1 MTPNLSLSIPNALK
15 NERPRTTYEDMA
27 TIEWPLGPSGE
38 AFPIVTVVHFGMVF
52 SDGANVGTAK
62 EFVRSS

>member
-1 MTPNLSLSIPNALK
+1 
-15 NERPRTTYEDMA
+15 MA

-38 AFPIVTVVHFGMVF
+38 AFPIVTIVHFGMVF
-52 SDGANVGTAK
+52 SDGANVATAK

>member
-1 MTPNLSLSIPNALK
+1 
-15 NERPRTTYEDMA
+15 MA
-27 TIEWPLGPSGE
+27 AIGWPLGPSGE